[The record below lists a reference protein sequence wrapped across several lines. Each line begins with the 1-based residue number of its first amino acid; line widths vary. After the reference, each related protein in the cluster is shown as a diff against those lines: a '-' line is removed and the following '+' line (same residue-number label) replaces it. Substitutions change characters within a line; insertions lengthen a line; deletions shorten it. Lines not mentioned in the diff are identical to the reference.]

1 MMSADSNGIT
11 ISDKIKVTWPV
22 LIMLIVL
29 TASVV
34 TSYASL
40 SATVDA
46 HRLNCDVHHTSQWLT
61 DNYMPREVSNE
72 RWARIEQRLTRIEDK
87 LDKLSNR

>member
-1 MMSADSNGIT
+1 MSADSNGIT
-11 ISDKIKVTWPV
+11 ISDKLKVTWPV
-22 LIMLIVL
+22 LVMLIVL

-40 SATVDA
+40 SATLDT

-61 DNYMPREVSNE
+61 DNYIPREVSNE
-72 RWARIEQRLTRIEDK
+72 RWERVEQRLTRIEDK
-87 LDKLSNR
+87 LDKLSR